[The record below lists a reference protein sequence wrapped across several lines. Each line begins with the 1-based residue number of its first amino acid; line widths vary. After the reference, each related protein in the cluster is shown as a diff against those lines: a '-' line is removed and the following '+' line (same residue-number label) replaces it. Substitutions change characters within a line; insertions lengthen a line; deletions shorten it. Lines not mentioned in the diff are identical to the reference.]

1 MLHNAKLLRKN
12 MTDAE
17 RILWQQL
24 RAKRFTGFKFK
35 RQQPLGRYIVDFV
48 CLEAKL
54 VIELDGGQHQDAV
67 KKDTMRDA
75 WLKAEGYSVLRFWNN
90 EFLQNQTGCL
100 EKVLAELNA
109 VTLSLNPSGRTTK
122 PLTKLTNYISQVIA
136 NPLKGEGS

>member
-48 CLEAKL
+48 CLEARL
-54 VIELDGGQHQDAV
+54 VIELDGGQHQDMVGQDAV
-67 KKDTMRDA
+67 RDA
-75 WLKAEGYSVLRFWNN
+75 WLKAECYSVLRFWNN
-90 EFLQNQTGCL
+90 EFLQNQAGCL
-100 EKVLAELNA
+100 EKILAELHA
-109 VTLSLNPSGRTTK
+109 VTLSLNPS
-122 PLTKLTNYISQVIA
+122 
-136 NPLKGEGS
+136 PLKGEGS